1 MANTYYSAPVKIRQS
16 AATASGATVWS
27 MRNSATSTITVF
39 IERIEL
45 LMAFDSGTPL
55 TRSLQLYD
63 LVRFSTATPTGGT
76 QISVAQMYSGDSG
89 TQVTDVRFL
98 DTGLT
103 TTSVVFNPPFC
114 TIGCPATDATTT
126 KYQREGIALLLG
138 VGEGFCIKL
147 NGAAVI
153 GQSLTGEIVWSER

>member
-1 MANTYYSAPVKIRQS
+1 MLSGYYSAPVNIRQT
-16 AATASGATVWS
+16 AATGSGATVWA

-45 LMAFDSGTPL
+45 LLAFDSGTPI
-55 TRSLQLYD
+55 TRSLQRYD
-63 LVRFSTATPTGGT
+63 LVRFSTAIPTGGT
-76 QISVAQMYSGDSG
+76 AVSVAQMYSGDSG
-89 TQVTDVRFL
+89 TQVADVRFL

-103 TTSVVFNPPFC
+103 TTGVVFNPAFC

-126 KYQREGIALLLG
+126 KYQREGIALILG

-153 GQSLTGEIVWSER
+153 GQSLSGEIIWSER